1 MVFFDSVTN
10 FINNLD
16 QESWYKYLAITG
28 AIFLAAVGVILY
40 FYYSGISQE
49 QERIATINESRQEVK
64 TILTKAIRVQKQ
76 RAEVNALLE
85 EDPNFKIKQV
95 LQEIMNNI
103 GIVADFV
110 GDTKIDHENNYQ
122 EEIVT
127 YQLNGITMKQLA
139 EFLNEIDENKRVFT
153 KELDITKSKRVPH
166 TIDVNI
172 TMATM
177 MPKEVA

>member
-1 MVFFDSVTN
+1 MVLFDSLTT

-16 QESWYKYLAITG
+16 KESYYKYLAIIG
-28 AIFLAAVGVILY
+28 AIFLSLIGITLY

-49 QERIATINESRQEVK
+49 QERIAAINESRQEVK
-64 TILTKAIRVQKQ
+64 TILTKAIRIQKQ
-76 RAEVNALLE
+76 RAEINTLLE
-85 EDPNFKIKQV
+85 EDPNFKIKQA
-95 LQEIMNNI
+95 LQDIMSNI

-110 GDTKIDHENNYQ
+110 GDTKIDHDNNYQ

-127 YQLNGITMKQLA
+127 YQLNGITMKQLT

-177 MPKEVA
+177 MPKEAA